1 MNILL
6 AGGNGEIGSDLANFL
21 SRKHKVIVGTRKS
34 VKKKKNIVF
43 LKIDFSKKIYIK
55 KKIDLIINCI
65 ATHEFSKKNEF
76 DDYFKSNI
84 LSIFNI
90 IKFAEKKK
98 IKIINLSTVSIYDL
112 SLNKIVT
119 EEEEHISNNLLAV
132 TKFIGE
138 KLFEY
143 SDLDVINLR
152 MPGVLTINKRKD
164 RPWLSLIL
172 NIIRTNKEIRVFN
185 LDKKF
190 NAVIDTKEISKFINY
205 MLSNKFISGSYNFFA
220 SNPIKL
226 RKILKIFI
234 NQTKS
239 HSRIINLGDKRTS
252 RVKHNKIKRNLKFKI
267 DTVTNIIRRNLDD

>member
-34 VKKKKNIVF
+34 AKKKKNIVF

-138 KLFEY
+138 KLFQF

-172 NIIRTNKEIRVFN
+172 NIIRTNKEISVFN
-185 LDKKF
+185 LNKQF
-190 NAVIDTKEISKFINY
+190 NALIDTKEISNFIIY
-205 MLSNKFISGSYNFFA
+205 ILSNKFISGTYNFFA

-226 RKILKIFI
+226 RKILRLII

-239 HSRIINLGDKRTS
+239 HSRIINLGNKKIS
-252 RVKHNKIKRNLKFKI
+252 RVQNNKIEKILKFKT
-267 DTVTNIIRRNLDD
+267 DTVTNIIIRNLND